1 MEDCIIMIKEEAQ
14 QRKTFSGLLRV
25 LDQRFEEVAIV
36 AGFLFFTILI
46 TLQVIN
52 RYVLTFADIANI
64 NVWSEELARYVFIWV
79 SYIGAALVI
88 KKRANI
94 NVDAVTR
101 ILPVSFSKVL
111 NLVSSLLT
119 FVLFYILIKGGIATI
134 TMQVTNHQVTPAMG
148 IPMYIPYLA
157 VPLGI
162 SLMFFRT
169 LQNIIADIKEM
180 SFQSI
185 VLGIAIT
192 IILFLPI
199 LLVDNINATL
209 LLFAYFILLIIM
221 GVPIAFSLGIATL
234 VTTINS
240 QAIPLDYFSQAAFNG
255 IDSFPIMAI
264 PFFVAAG
271 VIMGSGGLL
280 RRLLNLG
287 NELVGFFP
295 GGLALV
301 TVITCMF
308 FAAISGSGPATVAAV
323 GTMMIPEMKRQGY
336 SVAFSAAI
344 VAAAGSIG
352 VIIPPS
358 NPFVIYG
365 VVGQE
370 SVGKL
375 FIAGIIPGVLIGII
389 LMILAYS
396 TSKKNGWK
404 GNKDRIDIIAVLRA
418 AWDAKLALVV
428 PVIILGGIYGG
439 YMTPT
444 EAAAISVTYGL
455 IIGLFVYRDLK
466 FKDMYNCLVES
477 GSTTAV
483 IIILMAMATI
493 FGRFITIERVA
504 ETVAAFV
511 LGISTNKVIVLL
523 LINIFLLFV
532 GMVMEALAAII
543 ILTPILLPMV
553 SQLGV
558 DPIQFGVIMVVNLAI
573 GFITPPVGVNLFVA
587 SGISKVRI
595 EEITRPAIPLILG
608 MIVILLLVTYIPEIS
623 LWLPSL
629 MR

>member
-1 MEDCIIMIKEEAQ
+1 MIKEEAQ
-14 QRKTFSGLLRV
+14 QSKTFSGFLKV

-36 AGFLFFTILI
+36 AGFLFFTMLI

-64 NVWSEELARYVFIWV
+64 GVWSEELARYTFIWV

-94 NVDAVTR
+94 NVDAVIR
-101 ILPVSFSKVL
+101 NLPASLNQVL

-169 LQNIIADIKEM
+169 LQNVIEDIKRM
-180 SFQSI
+180 SFKSI
-185 VLGIAIT
+185 LLSIAIT

-199 LLVDNINATL
+199 FLIENINATL
-209 LLFAYFILLIIM
+209 LLFVYFILLIIM

-234 VTTINS
+234 VTTINT

-365 VVGQE
+365 VVGQQ

-375 FIAGIIPGVLIGII
+375 FIAGIIPGILIGIV
-389 LMILAYS
+389 LMILAYR

-404 GNKDRIDIIAVLRA
+404 GNKDRIDIKAVFRA

-444 EAAAISVTYGL
+444 EAAAVSVTYGL
-455 IIGLFVYRDLK
+455 IIGLCVYRDLK
-466 FKDMYNCLVES
+466 FKDIYNCLVES

-504 ETVAAFV
+504 EAVAAIV
-511 LGISTNKVIVLL
+511 LGISTNKFVVLL

-553 SQLGV
+553 LQLGV

-595 EEITRPAIPLILG
+595 EEIVRPAIPLILG

-629 MR
+629 MN

>member
-1 MEDCIIMIKEEAQ
+1 MIKEEAQ

-608 MIVILLLVTYIPEIS
+608 MIFILLLVTYIPEIS

>member
-1 MEDCIIMIKEEAQ
+1 MIKEEAQ

-169 LQNIIADIKEM
+169 LQNIIADLKEM

-608 MIVILLLVTYIPEIS
+608 MIFILLLVTYIPEIS

>member
-1 MEDCIIMIKEEAQ
+1 MIKEEAQ

>member
-1 MEDCIIMIKEEAQ
+1 MIKEEAQ

-455 IIGLFVYRDLK
+455 LIGLFVYRDLK

-608 MIVILLLVTYIPEIS
+608 MIFILLLVTYIPEIS